1 MVSSTAARNKI
12 RLSKVSVL
20 VEDDDKAI
28 ANLIKNVLKNL
39 GFGNVVVVH
48 NASDG
53 LQVLHNT
60 AIDLVITDWEME
72 PMSGVEL
79 TEAIRKFDSP
89 KRFLPVI
96 MLTGHGEKAE
106 IEKARDSGIT
116 EFLIKPFTVKTL
128 CSRIMMVVDAP
139 RSFILC
145 KQYKGPSRRRRGDSP
160 PDGKDRR
167 KRGTQS
173 EQTT

>member
-1 MVSSTAARNKI
+1 MVSSAAAHNKI

-20 VEDDDKAI
+20 VVDDDKAI

-79 TEAIRKFDSP
+79 TQAVRKFDAP
-89 KRFLPVI
+89 KCFLPVI

-116 EFLIKPFTVKTL
+116 EYLIKPFTAKAL
-128 CSRIMMVVDAP
+128 CTRIMMVVDAP

-145 KQYKGPSRRRRGDSP
+145 KQYKGPSRRRRGDSA